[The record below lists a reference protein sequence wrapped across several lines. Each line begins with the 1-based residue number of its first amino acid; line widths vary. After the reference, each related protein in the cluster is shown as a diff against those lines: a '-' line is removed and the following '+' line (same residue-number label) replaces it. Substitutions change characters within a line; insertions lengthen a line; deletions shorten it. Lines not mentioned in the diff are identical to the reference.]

1 MTHSFPIYIL
11 DDDTILFSKQD
22 LSHSEFWKNE
32 VVHYV
37 ATKFKVPV
45 RKLLNIPYCQKRAR
59 VVGNR
64 LYCGEKIDK
73 ALFVKIQKTLNIEL
87 EIVYDDHE
95 KRLNYD
101 VAIFSSQNLQ

>member
-1 MTHSFPIYIL
+1 M
-11 DDDTILFSKQD
+11 
-22 LSHSEFWKNE
+22 
-32 VVHYV
+32 
-37 ATKFKVPV
+37 
-45 RKLLNIPYCQKRAR
+45 
-59 VVGNR
+59 VGNR

-73 ALFVKIQKTLNIEL
+73 ALFVKIQKTLNVEL